1 MRGVAVLCAVGSM
14 WALTGNRMPDRLL
27 RLPTIDWVAAGL
39 SVLAGLA
46 VFILSFGLLA
56 APVPA
61 AALGVLGATIP
72 IHVRAS
78 RSRKRAAMT
87 AHAWPDVLAHIR
99 SSVSGGMTL
108 PDAYMN
114 AASRVGGIFEETLGE
129 VRRQVMYGEGFAEA
143 MRHVRVRASDP
154 TADRVTMT
162 LIVANRSGGH
172 RVGEVLAALSASVS
186 GESRLRQ
193 AHEAAMTEQ
202 RVTAGVAL
210 GAPWVI
216 LALSIA
222 TNPQAA
228 FAFSTAEGAVV
239 IGIGL
244 VLTVTGWILS
254 VRIASLSDT
263 PRMFR

>member
-1 MRGVAVLCAVGSM
+1 
-14 WALTGNRMPDRLL
+14 
-27 RLPTIDWVAAGL
+27 
-39 SVLAGLA
+39 
-46 VFILSFGLLA
+46 
-56 APVPA
+56 
-61 AALGVLGATIP
+61 
-72 IHVRAS
+72 
-78 RSRKRAAMT
+78 
-87 AHAWPDVLAHIR
+87 
-99 SSVSGGMTL
+99 
-108 PDAYMN
+108 
-114 AASRVGGIFEETLGE
+114 
-129 VRRQVMYGEGFAEA
+129 
-143 MRHVRVRASDP
+143 
-154 TADRVTMT
+154 MT

-216 LALSIA
+216 LTLSIA
-222 TNPQAA
+222 TNPQAV

>member
-1 MRGVAVLCAVGSM
+1 VRGIAVLCAMGSV
-14 WALTGNRMPDRLL
+14 WALTGNPFPDRAL
-27 RLPTIDWVAAGL
+27 RIPTIDWTAAVLSLVAGL
-39 SVLAGLA
+39 G
-46 VFILSFGLLA
+46 VFLLSFGLLA
-56 APVPA
+56 TPVPA
-61 AALGVLGATIP
+61 AAMGILGATLP
-72 IHVRAS
+72 IRMRAS
-78 RSRKRAAMT
+78 QRRKRIAAN
-87 AHAWPDVLAHIR
+87 AHAWPDALAHIR

-108 PDAYMN
+108 PDAYIG
-114 AASRVGGIFEETLGE
+114 AAGRVGGMFEETLAE
-129 VRRQVMYGEGFAEA
+129 VRRQVMYGEGFEAA
-143 MRHVRVRASDP
+143 MRHVRTRAADA

-162 LIVANRSGGH
+162 LVIANESGGY
-172 RVGEVLAALSASVS
+172 RVGEVLSALSASVA

-210 GAPWVI
+210 GAPWAI

-228 FAFSTAEGAVV
+228 MAFSTSEGAVV
-239 IGIGL
+239 IGVGL
-244 VLTVTGWILS
+244 ALTVTGWLLS

>member
-1 MRGVAVLCAVGSM
+1 MRGVAVLCAVGSV
-14 WALTGNRMPDRLL
+14 WVLSGNPIPDRLV
-27 RLPTIDWVAAGL
+27 RFPKIDWIAVGL
-39 SVLAGLA
+39 SLMAAIG
-46 VFILSFGLLA
+46 VFVMSVGLLGT
-56 APVPA
+56 PVPA
-61 AALGVLGATIP
+61 LALGVLGATIP
-72 IHVRAS
+72 IQIRSARA
-78 RSRKRAAMT
+78 RKKTAAS

-108 PDAYMN
+108 PDAYIT
-114 AASRVGGIFEETLGE
+114 AAARVGGAFEETLVE
-129 VRRQVMYGEGFAEA
+129 VKRQVTFGEGFAAA
-143 MRHVRVRASDP
+143 MRHVRNHASDP

-162 LIVANRSGGH
+162 LIVANDSGGH
-172 RVGEVLAALSASVS
+172 RVGEVLSALSASVA

-210 GAPWVI
+210 AAPWVI

-228 FAFSTAEGAVV
+228 LAFSTAEGAVV
-239 IGIGL
+239 IAVGL
-244 VLTVTGWILS
+244 ALTVSGWILAA
-254 VRIASLSDT
+254 RIASLSGT